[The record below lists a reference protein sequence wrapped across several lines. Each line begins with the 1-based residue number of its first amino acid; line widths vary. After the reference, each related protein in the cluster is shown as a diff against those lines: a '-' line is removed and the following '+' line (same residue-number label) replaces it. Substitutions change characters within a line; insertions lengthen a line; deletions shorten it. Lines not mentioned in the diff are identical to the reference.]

1 MTTYPISFLSHTG
14 VRSIEL
20 RAINAVIYEMSPFT
34 FAGQAQA
41 SSGQMWQG
49 APLTDPADVTLPP
62 MKRADAETWIA
73 WLVSLRGRLGTFNM
87 GDPSA
92 ATPRGAGGGTPLVK
106 GSSQTGE
113 DLIID
118 GCTAD
123 VTGWLKSG
131 DYVQLG
137 AAATA
142 TLHKVLADVNTDG
155 SGETTLSLWPHIR
168 SAPAD
173 NATVV
178 VSDTVGRFR
187 LASNESS
194 WSVNE
199 ASIYGITF
207 GAMEAI

>member
-20 RAINAVIYEMSPFT
+20 RAVNAVIYEMSPFT

-41 SSGQMWQG
+41 SSGQMWQ
-49 APLTDPADVTLPP
+49 ADVTLPP
-62 MKRADAETWIA
+62 MKREDAEKWIA
-73 WLVSLRGRLGTFNM
+73 WLVSLRGQLGTFNM

-92 ATPRGAGGGTPLVK
+92 ATPRGVATGAPMVNGA
-106 GSSQTGE
+106 SQTGE
-113 DLIID
+113 NLNID
-118 GCTAD
+118 GCTAN
-123 VTGWLKSG
+123 VTGWLKAG
-131 DYVQLG
+131 DYIQLG
-137 AAATA
+137 SAGTA
-142 TLHKVLADVNTDG
+142 TLHKVLADVDTNG
-155 SGETTLSLWPHIR
+155 SGQTTLSLWPHIR

-207 GAMEAI
+207 SAREAI

>member
-14 VRSIEL
+14 VRSVEL

-41 SSGQMWQG
+41 SSGQMWQ
-49 APLTDPADVTLPP
+49 ADVSLPP
-62 MKRADAETWIA
+62 MKREDAEKWIA
-73 WLVSLRGRLGTFNM
+73 WLVSLRGQFGTFNM

-92 ATPRGAGGGTPLVK
+92 ATPRGVATGTPRVN
-106 GSSQTGE
+106 GASQTGE
-113 DLIID
+113 DINID
-118 GCTAD
+118 GCTAN
-123 VTGWLKSG
+123 VTGWLKAG
-131 DYVQLG
+131 DYIQLG
-137 AAATA
+137 AAGTA
-142 TLHKVLADVNTDG
+142 TLHKVLADVDTNA
-155 SGETTLSLWPHIR
+155 SGQTTLSLWPHIR

-178 VSDTVGRFR
+178 VSDTVGRWR

-207 GAMEAI
+207 SAREAI

>member
-14 VRSIEL
+14 VRSVEL
-20 RAINAVIYEMSPFT
+20 RAVNAVIYEMSPFT

-41 SSGQMWQG
+41 SSGQMWQ
-49 APLTDPADVTLPP
+49 ADVILPP
-62 MKRADAETWIA
+62 MKREDAEKWIA
-73 WLVSLRGRLGTFNM
+73 WLVSLRGQFGTFNM

-92 ATPRGAGGGTPLVK
+92 ATPRGVATGTPRVN
-106 GSSQTGE
+106 GASQTGE
-113 DLIID
+113 DLNID
-118 GCTAD
+118 GCTAN
-123 VTGWLKSG
+123 VTGWLKAG
-131 DYVQLG
+131 DYIQLG
-137 AAATA
+137 SGATA
-142 TLHKVLADVNTDG
+142 TLHKVLADVNTNA

-207 GAMEAI
+207 SAREAI

>member
-14 VRSIEL
+14 VRSVEL
-20 RAINAVIYEMSPFT
+20 RATNAVIYEMSPFT

-41 SSGQMWQG
+41 SSGQMWQ
-49 APLTDPADVTLPP
+49 ADVTLPP
-62 MKRADAETWIA
+62 MKREDAEKWIA
-73 WLVSLRGRLGTFNM
+73 WLVSLRGQFGTFNM

-92 ATPRGAGGGTPLVK
+92 ATPRGVATGTPRVN
-106 GSSQTGE
+106 GASQTGE
-113 DLIID
+113 DLNID
-118 GCTAD
+118 GCTAN
-123 VTGWLKSG
+123 VTGWLKAG
-131 DYVQLG
+131 DYIQLG
-137 AAATA
+137 AAGTA
-142 TLHKVLADVNTDG
+142 TLHKVLADVNTNA

-178 VSDTVGRFR
+178 VSDTVGRWR

-207 GAMEAI
+207 SAREAI

>member
-14 VRSIEL
+14 VRSVEL

-41 SSGQMWQG
+41 SSGQMWQ
-49 APLTDPADVTLPP
+49 ADVTLPP
-62 MKRADAETWIA
+62 MKREDAEKWIA
-73 WLVSLRGRLGTFNM
+73 WLVSLRGQFGTFNM

-92 ATPRGAGGGTPLVK
+92 ATPRGVATGTPRVN
-106 GSSQTGE
+106 GASQTGE
-113 DLIID
+113 NLNID
-118 GCTAD
+118 GCTAN
-123 VTGWLKSG
+123 VTGWLKAG
-131 DYVQLG
+131 DYIQLG
-137 AAATA
+137 SAGTA
-142 TLHKVLADVNTDG
+142 TLHKVLADVDTNG
-155 SGETTLSLWPHIR
+155 IGQTTLSLWPHIR

-178 VSDTVGRFR
+178 VSDTVGRWR
-187 LASNESS
+187 LSSNESS

-207 GAMEAI
+207 SAREAI

>member
-14 VRSIEL
+14 VRSVEL

-41 SSGQMWQG
+41 SSGQMWQ
-49 APLTDPADVTLPP
+49 ADVTLPP
-62 MKRADAETWIA
+62 MKREDAEKWIA
-73 WLVSLRGRLGTFNM
+73 WLVSLRGQFGTFNM

-92 ATPRGAGGGTPLVK
+92 ATPRGVATGTPRVN
-106 GSSQTGE
+106 GASQTGE
-113 DLIID
+113 DLNID
-118 GCTAD
+118 GCTAN
-123 VTGWLKSG
+123 VTGWLKAG
-131 DYVQLG
+131 DYIQLG
-137 AAATA
+137 SGATA
-142 TLHKVLADVNTDG
+142 TLHKVLADVNTNA

-207 GAMEAI
+207 SAREAI

>member
-14 VRSIEL
+14 VRSVEL

-41 SSGQMWQG
+41 SSGQMWQ
-49 APLTDPADVTLPP
+49 ADVTLPP
-62 MKRADAETWIA
+62 MKREDAEKWIA
-73 WLVSLRGRLGTFNM
+73 WLVSLRGQFGTFNM

-92 ATPRGAGGGTPLVK
+92 ATPRGVATGTPRVS
-106 GSSQTGE
+106 GANQTGE
-113 DLIID
+113 DLNID

-123 VTGWLKSG
+123 VTGWLKAG
-131 DYVQLG
+131 DYIQLG
-137 AAATA
+137 SGATA
-142 TLHKVLADVNTDG
+142 TLHKVLADVNTNA
-155 SGETTLSLWPHIR
+155 SGQTTLSLWPHIR

-207 GAMEAI
+207 SAMEAI

>member
-14 VRSIEL
+14 VRSVEL

-41 SSGQMWQG
+41 SSGQMWQ
-49 APLTDPADVTLPP
+49 ADVILPP
-62 MKRADAETWIA
+62 MKREDAEKWIA
-73 WLVSLRGRLGTFNM
+73 WLVSLRGQFGTFNM

-92 ATPRGAGGGTPLVK
+92 ATPRGVATGTPRVN
-106 GSSQTGE
+106 GASQTGE
-113 DLIID
+113 DLNID
-118 GCTAD
+118 GCTAN
-123 VTGWLKSG
+123 VTGWLKAG
-131 DYVQLG
+131 DYIQLG
-137 AAATA
+137 SGATA
-142 TLHKVLADVNTDG
+142 TLHKVLADVNTNA

-207 GAMEAI
+207 SAREAI

>member
-14 VRSIEL
+14 VRSVEL

-41 SSGQMWQG
+41 SSGQMWQ
-49 APLTDPADVTLPP
+49 ADVTLPP
-62 MKRADAETWIA
+62 MKREDAEKWIA
-73 WLVSLRGRLGTFNM
+73 WLVSLRGQFGTFNM

-92 ATPRGAGGGTPLVK
+92 ATPRGVATGTPRVN
-106 GSSQTGE
+106 GASQTGE
-113 DLIID
+113 DLNID
-118 GCTAD
+118 GCTAN
-123 VTGWLKSG
+123 VTGWLKAG
-131 DYVQLG
+131 DYIQLG
-137 AAATA
+137 SGATA
-142 TLHKVLADVNTDG
+142 TLHKVLADVDTNA

-207 GAMEAI
+207 SAREAI